1 MAPGDQPLSF
11 SRAQKILA
19 GLLFAM
25 MFLNYI
31 DRQVLSILAPVMRR
45 EIALSQTGYTWAVNA
60 FLLAYGVMYFGSGLA
75 LDRMGSRTGLAI
87 FVGLWSIVSAMHAT
101 VRGFWDLVVWRFLLG
116 LAEPGGWTGAV
127 KAVSERYSTV
137 QRGLA
142 TGIFS
147 MGSSVALAVTPP
159 IVVFLSLRFGW
170 RAAFLIPSLVG
181 LLWVPLWLRATRQ
194 PPKPG
199 AEVEQSPA
207 LPFRQKLALLR
218 DRRVFAYLLTRFFG
232 DFSGYFPLFWV
243 PDYLTTHRGFSLAM
257 LGTLGWIPYFWNDLG
272 PVSGTYASTR
282 LLRRGV
288 PVLRAR
294 KIVMTAAAALVAT
307 GAVIS
312 AAGGASTTMILA
324 SLSLSTF
331 GVGCWAGNMHTVAND
346 AFPRPVVASA
356 YGLAGSAGALGGIVF
371 NTMTGYLSARGDYW
385 AVFLLWGI
393 LEPLGVIGLWLWLR
407 DEDSAVPGR
416 QT

>member
-1 MAPGDQPLSF
+1 MATGDQPLSF

-25 MFLNYI
+25 MFLNYV
-31 DRQVLSILAPVMRR
+31 DRQVLSILAPVMRQ
-45 EIALSQTGYTWAVNA
+45 ETGLSQTDYTWAVNA

-75 LDRMGSRTGLAI
+75 LDRMGSRTGLAV
-87 FVGLWSIVSAMHAT
+87 FVGIWSIVSALHAT
-101 VRGFWDLVVWRFLLG
+101 VRGFWDLVAWRFLLG

-127 KAVSERYSTV
+127 KAVSERFNTV

-181 LLWVPLWLRATRQ
+181 LIWVPIWLRATRL
-194 PPKPG
+194 PPG
-199 AEVEQSPA
+199 QSAPPEESVP
-207 LPFRQKLALLR
+207 LPFRAKLALLR
-218 DRRVFAYLLTRFFG
+218 DRRVLAYLLTRFFG
-232 DFSGYFPLFWV
+232 DFSGYFPLFWL
-243 PDYLTTHRGFSLAM
+243 PDYLTTHRGFSIAM
-257 LGTLGWIPYFWNDLG
+257 LGALGWIPYFWNDLG

-282 LLRRGV
+282 LLRSGV

-294 KIVMTAAAALVAT
+294 KIVMTAAALLVAT

-312 AAGGASTTMILA
+312 AAGGSSTAVVLA
-324 SLSLSTF
+324 SISLSTF

-346 AFPRPVVASA
+346 AFPRTVVASA

-371 NTMTGYLSARGDYW
+371 NTITGYLSARGDYW

-407 DEDSAVPGR
+407 DESAAITER
-416 QT
+416 